1 MNSTQ
6 FRHKFV
12 MVIAAAFLI
21 SSGCSDKHPDPVE
34 LPPAVVEVAQPL
46 AQEVTDYQVF
56 TARTQAVDSVD
67 VKARVTGYLAK
78 INFKDGE
85 DVKEGQVL
93 FEIDDRPYKANLEKA
108 KADLEIAKAGL
119 EKNEALYEIE
129 VNLYKTN
136 KGATSQRDIDRRK
149 GERDESAGAVK
160 QSQAAIDMA
169 QLNYGWCK
177 VIAPIGGR
185 INQRFVSA
193 GNLVTQDATTLTN
206 IVSLKPIWAFF
217 DADQNTVDR
226 YQRMVKEGKIKAAH
240 TGQVPVKMGLAL
252 DVGFP
257 MDGVID
263 FVSNQLDPNTGS
275 IRVRGVFP
283 NVAGNLV
290 AGMFTRIQV
299 PMSVPHSALLV
310 SDRAIGTDQGQRFI
324 LAVNDK
330 NEVEYR
336 QVEVGQNHNGL
347 REVLRFRTITEPG
360 PDGKDVT
367 KEVEVLKP
375 TDRVIVNGLQR
386 VRPGATVEP
395 RPVDMATL
403 LSKSSPTPTADKNPA
418 AKSIAK

>member
-6 FRHKFV
+6 FRHSV
-12 MVIAAAFLI
+12 MLIAATLLI
-21 SSGCSDKHPDPVE
+21 SSGCSDKHPDPVD
-34 LPPAVVEVAQPL
+34 LPPAIVEVAQPL
-46 AQEVTDYQVF
+46 AREVTDYQVF

-78 INFKDGE
+78 ISFKDGE

-193 GNLVTQDATTLTN
+193 GNLVTQDNTTLTN

-257 MDGVID
+257 MDGIID

-283 NVAGNLV
+283 NAAGNLV

-367 KEVEVLKP
+367 KQVEVLKA

-395 RPVDMATL
+395 RAVDMATL
-403 LSKSSPTPTADKNPA
+403 LSKSSPTTDKNPG
-418 AKSIAK
+418 AKNIAK